1 MSWDGYI
8 TSLMAATDGV
18 AHVSGAAICG
28 QDGSTWAA
36 SENMKG
42 ITFRAC
48 SLARLVPALQAGP
61 RCLQVLQEKPALPS
75 GAAGETSAAFRCCRR
90 NQRCAAHFSSEEVKK
105 LIGDTST
112 FHQSGPVVAGMKCMM
127 IRDQYAD
134 PSSYCLQLKSR
145 KDAEGNSF
153 NICVGKTNKAIV
165 IAKGTKEANGGQ
177 VTAKVFAMV
186 SYLLGAGY

>member
-18 AHVSGAAICG
+18 SHVSGAAICG

-36 SENMKG
+36 SDNMKC
-42 ITFRAC
+42 ITA
-48 SLARLVPALQAGP
+48 
-61 RCLQVLQEKPALPS
+61 
-75 GAAGETSAAFRCCRR
+75 
-90 NQRCAAHFSSEEVKK
+90 EEVKK

-127 IRDQYAD
+127 IRDQYED

-145 KDAEGNSF
+145 KDAEGNTF
-153 NICVGKTNKAIV
+153 NICVGKTTTAVV

-177 VTAKVFAMV
+177 VTAKVYTIV
-186 SYLLGAGY
+186 SYLRGAGY